1 MRAAS
6 RQALRRL
13 DVLDAALY
21 EVVAATPT
29 RPLDA
34 PLRLLTT
41 SANHSVLW
49 LAGATLLARSPDA
62 PRRRAA
68 LEGVLAIA
76 ATSATINAAL
86 KPLAGRRRPDWNRAG
101 RFLDRAVPMP
111 VSTSFPSGHAG
122 SAFAF
127 AGAAGSH
134 VPALARPL
142 RVLAAA
148 VAYSRVH
155 TGVHYPGDV
164 VAGACIGAGMARLV
178 ASAGER
184 LRGP

>member
-13 DVLDAALY
+13 DALDAALY
-21 EVVAATPT
+21 EMVAATPT

-34 PLRLLTT
+34 PLRGLTT
-41 SANHSVLW
+41 SANRSVLW
-49 LAGATLLARSPDA
+49 LAGATLLARSPEA

-68 LEGVLAIA
+68 MEGVLAIA
-76 ATSATINAAL
+76 ATSATINGAL
-86 KPLAGRRRPDWNRAG
+86 KPLTGRRRPDRERSG
-101 RFLDRAVPMP
+101 RFLARAVPMP

-127 AGAAGSH
+127 STAAARH
-134 VPALARPL
+134 VPVLALPL

-164 VAGACIGAGMARLV
+164 LAGACIGAGMARLV
-178 ASAGER
+178 ASAADR
-184 LRGP
+184 LRTA

>member
-13 DVLDAALY
+13 DALDAALY
-21 EVVAATPT
+21 EVVAVTPT

-34 PLRLLTT
+34 PLRLLST
-41 SANHSVLW
+41 SANHGILW
-49 LAGATLLARSPDA
+49 LAGATLLARSPEA

-68 LEGVLAIA
+68 AEGVLAIA
-76 ATSATINAAL
+76 ATSATINGAL
-86 KPLAGRRRPDWNRAG
+86 KPLTGRRRPDRHRSG
-101 RFLDRAVPMP
+101 RFLARAVPMP
-111 VSTSFPSGHAG
+111 GSTSFPSGHAG

-127 AGAAGSH
+127 ACATGLR
-134 VPALARPL
+134 VPVLARPL
-142 RVLAAA
+142 RALAAA

-164 VAGACIGAGMARLV
+164 VAGACIGAGVARLV
-178 ASAGER
+178 ASAADR
-184 LRGP
+184 RRAT

>member
-13 DVLDAALY
+13 DALDIALY
-21 EVVAATPT
+21 EMVAVTPT
-29 RPLDA
+29 RVLDA
-34 PLRLLTT
+34 PLRGLTT
-41 SANHSVLW
+41 SANHSILW
-49 LAGATLLARSPDA
+49 LAGATLLAASSEA

-68 LEGVLAIA
+68 AEGVLSIA
-76 ATSATINAAL
+76 ATSAAINGAL
-86 KPLAGRRRPDWNRAG
+86 KPLTGRRRPDRHRSAF
-101 RFLDRAVPMP
+101 FLARAVAMP
-111 VSTSFPSGHAG
+111 RSTSFPSGHAG

-127 AGAAGSH
+127 ASAAGFH
-134 VPALARPL
+134 VPVLARPL

-178 ASAGER
+178 TSAADR
-184 LRGP
+184 LRTA